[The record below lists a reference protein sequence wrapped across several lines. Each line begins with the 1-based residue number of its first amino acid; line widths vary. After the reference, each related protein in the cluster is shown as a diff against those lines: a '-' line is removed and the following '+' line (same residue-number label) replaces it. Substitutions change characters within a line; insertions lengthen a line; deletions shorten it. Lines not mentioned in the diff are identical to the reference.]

1 MIKNA
6 AAVAAVI
13 LALGASAGTP
23 AFAQSGGVEEIVVTG
38 SRVREWD
45 PDQIPAVRLNRRA
58 DNLIVEIRAVGD
70 TRDAA
75 QRRAELIE
83 TLRGLARAAARQ
95 ADIDLSIE
103 VDGALTPLT
112 EDMVSTLTLGVDG
125 NRSDTSTASLIVK
138 TPILPNDTMDGA
150 SGRIERFVASA
161 PKSGRTLI
169 NITGDWQLSILN
181 PAQYRTPILALMAED
196 ARTTAQAFGDGYGV
210 QAEGLENRV
219 TWIQSGPLELSLFI
233 PYKLT
238 VTPKS

>member
-1 MIKNA
+1 MLNKSVIA
-6 AAVAAVI
+6 IVAV
-13 LALGASAGTP
+13 LAFGTP
-23 AFAQSGGVEEIVVTG
+23 ALAQSGSVEEIVVTG

-75 QRRAELIE
+75 QRRAELVE
-83 TLRGLARAAARQ
+83 TLRGLARSAAHQ

-138 TPILPNDTMDGA
+138 TPIRPDDTMDAA
-150 SGRIERFVASA
+150 SGRIERFVQGA
-161 PKSGRTLI
+161 PKSGRTLL

-181 PAQYRTPILALMAED
+181 PTQYREPILTLMAED
-196 ARTTAQAFGDGYGV
+196 ARTTARTFGAEYGV

-233 PYKLT
+233 PYKLA
-238 VTPKS
+238 VTPKT